1 MKKVK
6 ILFLIHTLQVGGA
19 ERALVNLVNNLDPEK
34 FDITVMTI
42 IDTGAFRNKIPSWV
56 HYKTMIKPPI
66 QKSPSS
72 HNQKSG
78 NLLSGT
84 SKIKN
89 AAASI
94 YQLWW
99 RHADT
104 HKIYKRFITE
114 KYDIEVA
121 FLEGIS
127 AKIIA
132 SSNNPDSKKLAWIHV
147 DLLNERKSE
156 RFFKNLEDE
165 RETYSRFDKI
175 ITVSKTVKEQFEKKF
190 NFDPTKVIVRYNI
203 FNTNEIKKLANQ
215 KTVPKQRFT
224 LCSVG
229 RLSSQK
235 GYDRLLRV
243 VKRLNEDNLQFDLW
257 IIGVGSEQKNLEK
270 YIQENNLSNVTLLGY
285 KANPYPYIKAADLY
299 VCSSRAEGLSN
310 TVVEAVT
317 LGTPTVTVDCSGM
330 HEILGNS
337 QYGIICDNSTSALSN
352 ALFNVMQNPEQYQK
366 LAEQV
371 LKRQAFFSIKA
382 SLNKIEKTLY
392 EVIYAQ
398 E

>member
-1 MKKVK
+1 MKRTK

-19 ERALVNLVNNLDPEK
+19 ERALVNLVNNLDPK
-34 FDITVMTI
+34 KYDVTVMTI

-56 HYKTMIKPPI
+56 HYKTIIKPPHF
-66 QKSPSS
+66 KNSSS

-84 SKIKN
+84 SKIKR

-94 YQLWW
+94 YQFWW
-99 RHADT
+99 RHVDS
-104 HKIYKRFITE
+104 HKVYKRFITE

-132 SSNNPDSKKLAWIHV
+132 SSSNPDSKKLAWIRV

-156 RFFKNLEDE
+156 HFFKNSKDE

-190 NFDPTKVIVRYNI
+190 DFDPTKVVVKYNI

-215 KTVPKQRFT
+215 KIVSKQHFT

-229 RLSSQK
+229 RLSPQK

-243 VKRLNEDNLQFDLW
+243 VKRLNEDNLRFDLW

-317 LGTPTVTVDCSGM
+317 LGTPTITVDCSGM
-330 HEILGNS
+330 HEILGDS
-337 QYGIICDNSTSALSN
+337 KYGIICDNSTSALSS
-352 ALFNVMQNPEQYQK
+352 ALFNVIQNPEQYQK
-366 LAEQV
+366 LAKQV
-371 LKRQAFFSIKA
+371 LKRQTFFSTKT
-382 SLNKIEKTLY
+382 SLNEIEKTLY
-392 EVIYAQ
+392 EVIHVQ